1 MNLLPSTKNTKLISS
16 SEFESYPSRLAT
28 ATCSY
33 FRAFGSHTLP
43 FWIKIQKLGRIKYV
57 EIKKYVVIN
66 FFISGFVATLLAYI
80 TIPQNKNYRREKL
93 TTTNTL
99 TSVCKVDLEKEHSFF
114 FFISMPWNF
123 MKPWII
129 FFHLFIFK
137 KNCPSHLQGV

>member
-114 FFISMPWNF
+114 FFHF
-123 MKPWII
+123 DAMKFHETLNY
-129 FFHLFIFK
+129 FFSFIHF
-137 KNCPSHLQGV
+137 